1 MTKEEILT
9 QIKITIVDVVENC
22 NDAYVSGGAAHDEA
36 IEAYEQVAE
45 YIDELFDEFESRT
58 CKSCKHHFSQ
68 TTNYGN
74 CERNGTPTPTEY
86 SWFCAGY
93 EAKDDI

>member
-1 MTKEEILT
+1 MTRDEILT

-45 YIDELFDEFESRT
+45 YIDELFDDFESRT
-58 CKSCKHHFSQ
+58 CINCKRLVE
-68 TTNYGN
+68 NYKGFKFGCN
-74 CERNGTPTPTEY
+74 RLDFIVSED
-86 SWFCAGY
+86 WFCADWC
-93 EAKDDI
+93 AKDDI